1 MRKHGL
7 SGWKPEHHHSRQI
20 SVPRDCLSER
30 LRIFD
35 SSGRHLAGQRSKH
48 GARHAYRH
56 AVIQRNREH
65 SMKKRILQGAIFALL
80 GLSIGWAFGQTP
92 SHTVTL
98 TVASPDTSSG
108 APGTAT
114 ILRAAGACP
123 ASGVPSSGTT
133 LTSTLS
139 VPGQ

>member
-1 MRKHGL
+1 
-7 SGWKPEHHHSRQI
+7 
-20 SVPRDCLSER
+20 
-30 LRIFD
+30 
-35 SSGRHLAGQRSKH
+35 
-48 GARHAYRH
+48 
-56 AVIQRNREH
+56 
-65 SMKKRILQGAIFALL
+65 MKKRILQGAIFALL

-108 APGTAT
+108 APGIAT
-114 ILRAAGACP
+114 IFRADGACP

-139 VPGQ
+139 VPGTANFTDSTVVGGKTYCFWAKLVAQGGGSGVSNTFLGSISVVVSLTGVAQ